1 MATNDYI
8 EYNRFDPNVLMKRA
22 EELGDDWAE
31 KDAAFG
37 MLDDTKKNLEG
48 KLVSPLLD
56 EGVPVTKAVYYAHAK
71 KEYSDYIKD
80 LGEAR
85 RVKNKASVK
94 YKTYLKWI
102 DLIQTKEAN
111 QRAEMKIK

>member
-1 MATNDYI
+1 
-8 EYNRFDPNVLMKRA
+8 MKRA
-22 EELGDDWAE
+22 EDLGDDWAE

-48 KLVSPLLD
+48 RLVSPLLD
-56 EGVPVTKAVYYAHAK
+56 EGIPVTKAVYYAHAK
-71 KEYSDYIKD
+71 QEYANYIKN
-80 LGEAR
+80 LSEAR
-85 RVKNKASVK
+85 EAKNKASVK

>member
-1 MATNDYI
+1 MSQDYI
-8 EYNRFDPNVLMKRA
+8 EYNRFDPNVLMKMA
-22 EELGDDWAE
+22 EDLGDDWAE

-56 EGVPVTKAVYYAHAK
+56 EGIPVTKAVYYAHAK
-71 KEYSDYIKD
+71 REYEDYIKN
-80 LGEAR
+80 LSEAR
-85 RVKNKASVK
+85 EAKNKASVK

-111 QRAEMKIK
+111 QRAEMKIR

>member
-1 MATNDYI
+1 
-8 EYNRFDPNVLMKRA
+8 
-22 EELGDDWAE
+22 
-31 KDAAFG
+31 

-48 KLVSPLLD
+48 RLVSPLLD
-56 EGVPVTKAVYYAHAK
+56 EGIPVTKAVYYAHAK
-71 KEYSDYIKD
+71 QEYANYIKN
-80 LGEAR
+80 LSEAR
-85 RVKNKASVK
+85 EAKNKASVK

>member
-1 MATNDYI
+1 MSENYI

-37 MLDDTKKNLEG
+37 ALDDTKKNLEG

-56 EGVPVTKAVYYAHAK
+56 EGMPVTKAVYYAHAK
-71 KEYSDYIKD
+71 KDYEDYIKE
-80 LGEAR
+80 LGKAR
-85 RVKNKASVK
+85 LAKNKSSVK
-94 YKTYLKWI
+94 YKTYLKWL
-102 DLIQTKEAN
+102 DMIQTKEAN
-111 QRAEMKIK
+111 QRAEMMIK

>member
-1 MATNDYI
+1 MSEDYI

-22 EELGDDWAE
+22 EDLGDDWAE

-56 EGVPVTKAVYYAHAK
+56 EGMPVTKAVYYAHAK
-71 KEYSDYIKD
+71 KDYEDYIKE
-80 LGEAR
+80 LGKAR
-85 RVKNKASVK
+85 LAKNKSSVK
-94 YKTYLKWI
+94 YKTYLKWL
-102 DLIQTKEAN
+102 DMIQTKEAN
-111 QRAEMKIK
+111 QRAEMKIR

>member
-1 MATNDYI
+1 MSQDYI

-22 EELGDDWAE
+22 EDLGDDWAE

-56 EGVPVTKAVYYAHAK
+56 EGIPVTKAVYYAHAK
-71 KEYSDYIKD
+71 QEYANYIKN
-80 LGEAR
+80 LSEAR
-85 RVKNKASVK
+85 EARNKASVR

>member
-1 MATNDYI
+1 MSEDYI
-8 EYNRFDPNVLMKRA
+8 EYNRFDPNVMVKRA
-22 EELGDDWAE
+22 EKLGDDWAE

-56 EGVPVTKAVYYAHAK
+56 EGMPVTKAVYYAHAK
-71 KEYSDYIKD
+71 QEYADYIKN
-80 LGEAR
+80 LSEAR
-85 RVKNKASVK
+85 EAKNKASVK

>member
-1 MATNDYI
+1 MVDDYI
-8 EYNRFDPNVLMKRA
+8 EYNQFDPNVLMRKA
-22 EELGDDWAE
+22 EELGNSWAE
-31 KDAAFG
+31 KEAAFG

-56 EGVPVTKAVYYAHAK
+56 EGMPVTKAVYYAHAK
-71 KEYSDYIKD
+71 VEYKEYIED
-80 LGEAR
+80 LGKLRLA
-85 RVKNKASVK
+85 KNKASVK